1 MVAVN
6 LVAKQHYVTL
16 LRRLDLPI
24 NGMSISFLI
33 ARYQLEKTND
43 LKKSL
48 SSRNYVNLTELG
60 VILQNVFLAYDG
72 LAR

>member
-24 NGMSISFLI
+24 NGMSMVFLI

-48 SSRNYVNLTELG
+48 SPRNYVNLTELG